1 MKIFKL
7 SKPILFVLALSIL
20 IISCEN
26 KEELQQDDKEAFA
39 KMKTHI
45 IPLKDAVKMYD
56 KYSKERVHILK
67 DTLKKKYGN
76 DFTDTRTVWFDL
88 NTIKQYIK
96 YIEDNSADAEGLQFY
111 FSVDLDVNGKQKN
124 HQTFFIAPTVKN
136 IIGKDTIQSG
146 YTIKDGNRIFLYEAF
161 KDYLNSSESTLQK
174 ASFINLMQGDKDGLL
189 FNEGTGSPPNGYN

>member
-7 SKPILFVLALSIL
+7 SKPILCVLALTIL
-20 IISCEN
+20 MISCEN
-26 KEELQQDDKEAFA
+26 KEGPQQDDKEAFA

-96 YIEDNSADAEGLQFY
+96 YIENNSADAEGLQFY
-111 FSVDLDVNGKQKN
+111 FSVDLDVKGKQKN

-146 YTIKDGNRIFLYEAF
+146 YTVKDGNRIFLYEAF
-161 KDYLNSSESTLQK
+161 KEYSNSSESTLQK
-174 ASFINLMQGDKDGLL
+174 ASFFNLMQEDKDGLL